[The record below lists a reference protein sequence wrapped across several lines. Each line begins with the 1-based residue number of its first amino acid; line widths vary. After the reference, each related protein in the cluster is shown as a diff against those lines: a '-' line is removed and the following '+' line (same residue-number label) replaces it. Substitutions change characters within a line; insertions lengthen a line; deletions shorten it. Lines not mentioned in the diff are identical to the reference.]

1 MKNLRLLIALATV
14 LAMGT
19 VSAQGQSFDGT
30 WSGKSTR
37 ATGCAV
43 PNYDMTFSVRNGAIE
58 GSVTA
63 GFKKVPMQSQVS
75 ATGSMASGTVR
86 FEGPPPGTVS
96 GKLSGDAG
104 EIAVE
109 HKGCWIKFAVNRTA
123 AAGAPARQEAKA
135 PPPDD
140 AAKKADE
147 ARRQQEVTEAERQRL
162 QAEEAARQKQLAD
175 AKAREEAAR
184 QKQLADAKAGEEAAR
199 QKQLADAKAKEDAE
213 RKAKTEEAA
222 RLKAQQLAE
231 AKARD
236 EQERKAREETA
247 RKAAPDD
254 LAIELAFWDTIKSST
269 APGDYQ
275 AYLRTYP
282 KGKFVALAQMR
293 FQQFSQIAAT
303 RPAEAPP
310 KPPAARPELSL
321 DFGKFY
327 ALVIGNNAYSGL
339 PALQTAIGDA
349 TAVGAVLSD
358 AYGFD
363 VRVMQNATRSQ
374 ILGALADLRARL
386 GENDNLLIY
395 YAGHG
400 FLDQAAEQGYWL
412 PVDAERTNPGNWIAN
427 TDLTAQVRAMK
438 ARRVIIVAD
447 SCYSG
452 TLVRG
457 VTVSIPPGDDR
468 VAWLKRLSV
477 KRART
482 VLASG
487 GVEPVLDGGGDG
499 HSVFAKAFMDALME
513 NDSVLD
519 GQSLF
524 VKLRRPVVVNSSQV
538 PEYADIRQAG
548 HDGGDFLFVRR
559 K

>member
-1 MKNLRLLIALATV
+1 MNLRSLVVIAALLVAPGVA
-14 LAMGT
+14 
-19 VSAQGQSFDGT
+19 SAQAPSFDGT
-30 WSGKSTR
+30 WSGRSTR
-37 ATGCAV
+37 ATGCAALR
-43 PNYDMTFSVRNGAIE
+43 YDMSFSVRNGAIE
-58 GSVTA
+58 GSVV
-63 GFKKVPMQSQVS
+63 GGIRKVPMQSHVTP
-75 ATGSMASGTVR
+75 TGTMASGTVL
-86 FEGPPPGTVS
+86 FAGPPAGTVS

-104 EIAVE
+104 EITVE
-109 HKGCWIKFAVNRTA
+109 HKGCWIRFAVNRTEA
-123 AAGAPARQEAKA
+123 AAPPREAKA
-135 PPPDD
+135 PPADD
-140 AAKKADE
+140 AAKKAEE
-147 ARRQQEVTEAERQRL
+147 AQRQQAAQETERQRL
-162 QAEEAARQKQLAD
+162 RAEETARQKQLAD
-175 AKAREEAAR
+175 AKAREEA
-184 QKQLADAKAGEEAAR
+184 QR
-199 QKQLADAKAKEDAE
+199 QKQLADAKAKEEAARQKQLAEAKAKEDAE
-213 RKAKTEEAA
+213 RRTKADEAA
-222 RLKAQQLAE
+222 RQKAQRLAE

-236 EQERKAREETA
+236 EQERKARDEAA
-247 RKAAPDD
+247 RNAAPDD
-254 LAIELAFWDTIKSST
+254 LTIELAFWDTIKSST

-293 FQQFSQIAAT
+293 VQQFGQVAAA
-303 RPAEAPP
+303 RPADAPP
-310 KPPAARPELSL
+310 KPPAARPEMTI
-321 DFGKFY
+321 DFGKFH
-327 ALVIGNNAYSGL
+327 ALVIGNNDYGGL
-339 PALQTAIGDA
+339 PALRTAIGDA
-349 TAVGAVLSD
+349 MAVGALLSD
-358 AYGFD
+358 AYGFE
-363 VRVMQNATRSQ
+363 VRLLQNATRGQ
-374 ILGALADLRARL
+374 ILGALADLRGTL

-400 FLDQAAEQGYWL
+400 YLDQAAEQGYWL
-412 PVDAERTNPGNWIAN
+412 PIDAERNNPGNWIAN
-427 TDLTAQVRAMK
+427 SDLTAQVRAMK
-438 ARRVIIVAD
+438 ARHVMVVAD

-457 VTVSIPPGDDR
+457 ISVSIPPGDRR
-468 VAWLKRLSV
+468 VDWLKRLSV

-487 GVEPVLDGGGDG
+487 GVEPVLDGGGGG